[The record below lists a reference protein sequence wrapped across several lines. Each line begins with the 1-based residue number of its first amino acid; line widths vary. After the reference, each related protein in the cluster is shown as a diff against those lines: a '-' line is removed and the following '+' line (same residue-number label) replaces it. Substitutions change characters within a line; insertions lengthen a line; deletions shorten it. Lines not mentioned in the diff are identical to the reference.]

1 MEQAY
6 HVLLFASNHS
16 HCIPG
21 SFNPRIADTRVIWV
35 LEYLNPDL
43 SRTEDVAAT
52 HSAVIKAVL
61 LLATL

>member
-1 MEQAY
+1 MEQVY

-16 HCIPG
+16 RCIPG

-35 LEYLNPDL
+35 LEYLNPDS

-52 HSAVIKAVL
+52 QCCD
-61 LLATL
+61 